1 MAGTEASGNKPL
13 GRYTMADRLAE
24 LHRRVK
30 AKYERDGI
38 DPEEQ
43 RDLDELAEATV
54 AEEMLG
60 QKQALCVALL
70 KDLGVIG
77 RAERLAEGYADT
89 WGPVDAPVWE
99 LIAAKKAA

>member
-24 LHRRVK
+24 LHRRMRLK
-30 AKYERDGI
+30 FEADGI

-43 RDLDELAEATV
+43 DILDEHGALTV

-77 RAERLAEGYADT
+77 RAERLADGYAEA
-89 WGPVDAPVWE
+89 WGPLDAPVWE